1 MIARFAGTA
10 NAKKYTGSGCF
21 LNCPYTVTMK
31 SFSGVVIRG
40 SQRAATLGYPTI
52 NLGLDNMS
60 IDGIF
65 AATVR
70 VNGKEYLAA
79 AFADPLRGLLEA
91 YILDMHEDLY
101 GAQVTIAL
109 HKKIRRNQHFENDET
124 LKAAIAS
131 DVEAVR
137 AYFTDL

>member
-1 MIARFAGTA
+1 
-10 NAKKYTGSGCF
+10 
-21 LNCPYTVTMK
+21 MK
-31 SFSGVVIRG
+31 SFSGTVIRG

-52 NLGLDNMS
+52 NLAVDNMNV
-60 IDGIF
+60 DGIF

-70 VNGKEYLAA
+70 INGQERPAA

-101 GAQVTIAL
+101 GAHATIVL
-109 HKKIRRNQHFENDET
+109 HKKLRRNQHFENDEA
-124 LKAAIAS
+124 LKVAIDS

-137 AYFTDL
+137 AYFAKL